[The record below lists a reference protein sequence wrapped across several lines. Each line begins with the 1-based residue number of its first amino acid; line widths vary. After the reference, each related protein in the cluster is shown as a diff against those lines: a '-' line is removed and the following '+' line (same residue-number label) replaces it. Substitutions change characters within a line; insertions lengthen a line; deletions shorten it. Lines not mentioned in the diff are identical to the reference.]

1 MSLPFSLPQPPAV
14 EIPEEVKDHIN
25 HMVFGF
31 ESNLSRLGM
40 LTMGR
45 AGGWIEQYRSQ
56 LNDLALL
63 CLRREL
69 AGRPSSV
76 GGIR

>member
-31 ESNLSRLGM
+31 ESNFARLGM

-56 LNDLALL
+56 LNDLAIL
-63 CLRREL
+63 CLRRRE
-69 AGRPSSV
+69 RPSGV